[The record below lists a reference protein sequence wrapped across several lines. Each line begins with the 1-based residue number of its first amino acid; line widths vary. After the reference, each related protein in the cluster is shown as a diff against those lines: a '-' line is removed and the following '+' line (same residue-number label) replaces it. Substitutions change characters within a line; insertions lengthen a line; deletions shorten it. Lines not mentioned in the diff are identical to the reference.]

1 MLTFNA
7 EYARDQAIHNI
18 LSITEEVSE
27 LVAENRQLKVENER
41 LKCCEL
47 VVAEEEHCGC
57 GFCTQDENYFTRNLL
72 SKTAN
77 DDSVWEVFIDLK
89 YKMLRLTHGKFVAD
103 SIVIDRCPMCGR
115 KL

>member
-41 LKCCEL
+41 LKGCEL
-47 VVAEEEHCGC
+47 VVAEDEHCSC
-57 GFCTQDENYFTRNLL
+57 EFCTPDEKDFTRNLL
-72 SKTAN
+72 SKTTN
-77 DDSVWEVFIDLK
+77 DGSAWEVFIDPK
-89 YKMLRLTHGKFVAD
+89 HKMLTLTLNSLVAD
-103 SIVIDRCPMCGR
+103 SIAIDRCPMCGR